1 MFGSML
7 DLILKRKS
15 VIDLVLDLYNEQN
28 GPVYGIFDQR
38 QPVFLVRDPELL
50 KQITV
55 KDFDH
60 FVNHRTVF
68 GDDKDNLFGASLFMM
83 KDSRWK
89 DMRTT
94 LSPAFTGSKMRQMFQ
109 LMNKVASG
117 ATDYL
122 RQQQKKENPSQGLE
136 IDVKNFVTRYSSDII
151 ASTAFGIE
159 VNSFENYNN
168 EFYLTGKK
176 VTTFT
181 FSQNLKFFFY
191 IHLRKLMKLLGI
203 EFFDKKSTEYFMS
216 LVLDAMK
223 YRKDHNIIRPDM
235 INMLMEARDMSN
247 SDNPKPH
254 SREWSDVDIVG
265 QCFLFFFA
273 GFETTASL
281 TCLMAHEIMEN
292 SEIQEK
298 LLQEIQEA
306 ENSLDGKPLTYE
318 VIQNMRYMDMI
329 TSETLRKWPVM
340 SIIDRLCTQ
349 DITYDLVNGQKLE
362 IKKGDAILIPIAGLH
377 RDPDNYERPDKFD
390 PERFSEE
397 NKDNIKPFTY
407 MPFGIGPRNCIAS
420 RFALLETKVL
430 IYYLLRDFLF
440 QPAKKSTIPLKIE
453 SNGFQL
459 VPKNGFWL
467 KFVSR
472 H

>member
-1 MFGSML
+1 
-7 DLILKRKS
+7 
-15 VIDLVLDLYNEQN
+15 
-28 GPVYGIFDQR
+28 
-38 QPVFLVRDPELL
+38 
-50 KQITV
+50 
-55 KDFDH
+55 
-60 FVNHRTVF
+60 
-68 GDDKDNLFGASLFMM
+68 MM

-89 DMRTT
+89 DMRST
-94 LSPAFTGSKMRQMFQ
+94 LSPAFTGNKMRQMFQ
-109 LMNKVASG
+109 LMNKVAND

-122 RQQQKKENPSQGLE
+122 RQQQKENPDQGLE
-136 IDVKNFVTRYSSDII
+136 IDVKNFATRYSSDVI
-151 ASTAFGIE
+151 ASIAFGIE
-159 VNSFENYNN
+159 VNSFKNYNN

-181 FSQNLKFFFY
+181 FLQNLKFFLSAHFG
-191 IHLRKLMKLLGI
+191 KLMKLLGI
-203 EFFDKKSTEYFMS
+203 ELFDKKSSEYFMS

-273 GFETTASL
+273 GFENIASL

-298 LLQEIQEA
+298 LLQEILEA

-318 VIQNMRYMDMI
+318 VIQSMRYMDMV
-329 TSETLRKWPVM
+329 TSETLRKWPLAAA
-340 SIIDRLCTQ
+340 IDRLCTQ
-349 DITYDLVNGQKLE
+349 DITYDLANGQKLE
-362 IKKGDAILIPIAGLH
+362 IKKDDVIWIPIAGFH
-377 RDPDNYERPDKFD
+377 RDPENYETPDKFD

-397 NKDNIKPFTY
+397 NKDSIAPFTY

-420 RFALLETKVL
+420 RLALLEAKVL

-440 QPAKKSTIPLKIE
+440 QPAKKSTIPLEIG

-459 VPKNGFWL
+459 LPKNGFWL